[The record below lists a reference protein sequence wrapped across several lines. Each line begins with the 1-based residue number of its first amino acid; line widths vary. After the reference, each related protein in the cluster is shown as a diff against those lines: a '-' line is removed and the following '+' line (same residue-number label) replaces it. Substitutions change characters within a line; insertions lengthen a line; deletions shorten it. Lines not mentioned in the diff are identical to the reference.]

1 MYYDS
6 FALINCYGKFIVLV
20 VYFVLYLNIVVTK
33 FWIPDVHVSMITTN
47 VRVQSICV
55 YLESAKLRALR
66 ALVPY
71 VPRALRAPVP
81 YVPRALRALV
91 PHVPRAL
98 RALMPHVSRAL
109 RAPVSCTSRAL
120 VPYVPRALRALVHH
134 VPYAPFA
141 LRVLCQTCSRVS
153 RVLGA
158 LVPHVSCALLVLG
171 LARTLR
177 AFLLLVPHLLQA
189 FQVNVSHVF

>member
-1 MYYDS
+1 MKEFAQVFRYMSYDS

-20 VYFVLYLNIVVTK
+20 VYFVLYLNTVVTK
-33 FWIPDVHVSMITTN
+33 FWIPNVHVSMITTN

-98 RALMPHVSRAL
+98 RA
-109 RAPVSCTSRAL
+109 PVSCESRAL
-120 VPYVPRALRALVHH
+120 VPYVPRALRALVPH

-177 AFLLLVPHLLQA
+177 AFLLLVPHLLQV